1 MTISIWR
8 GKPQAGNPH
17 VRVDEGEVA
26 LGKPGQWYLLC
37 TMMTAVAAM
46 CALSDPLPIAD
57 PFIGTAGVGHM
68 SPAATCP
75 FGMVQ
80 AGPDT
85 SASPDRYAADW
96 PHTSGYQFGDGY
108 VFRFSQTR
116 VFGTGCGSLG
126 NIGLLPF
133 VDEPAS
139 GVYSSALDKGS
150 ERARPGHYAVRIGG
164 AHPIACEIAAGEH
177 TAHYRFAFRRGE
189 RMRLLLDADWGIV
202 GPAASREWRPFA
214 GRVTRQSEVRF
225 DDATSA
231 VGRIDVA
238 DWVEYSVSFAL
249 RFSRPV
255 AERRQIR
262 KGDGLRGDTF
272 VLDFGEAGDAP
283 LEVCVGLSATSPEAA
298 RRNLAAEMGDFD
310 FDGHLRSAE
319 KRWQDVL
326 SRVALGAETDATVAT
341 NFHSALYRA
350 CLQPHNLADVGEPPR
365 YSTFSL
371 WDTYRAAHPLY
382 TVLCPERVDG
392 FIQSMLAQYREQ
404 GYLPIWPLWGKDTHC
419 MVGHHAVPV
428 IVDAYLKGF
437 RGFDVDSAYAA
448 VADSLT
454 NVHVAAS
461 RAMWGLLKEDWPNY
475 DRYGYIPLDG
485 MEERPTDGRPVR
497 GESVSRTLECAYDDA
512 CAARFAAALGKT
524 EDARR
529 FKARSE
535 SWRNLLDPATGFMR
549 GRRKDGSWRTPFDP
563 LTVGHCWWQDNDF
576 TEGNSWQ
583 WTWHVMHD
591 PDGLVAALGGRERF
605 GRKLSALFEAD
616 SKLVAAANVVAM
628 DVSGLIGQYAHG
640 NEPSHHVAYFFRWSD
655 TPHKTDEL
663 VGQIVRS
670 MYKPIPDG
678 LCGNDDCGQMSAWY
692 IFSALGFYP
701 FDPCGGEYVIGAPQ
715 VPKAKVKLAN
725 GKTFEVVAKGFSKES
740 RYVKS
745 VTLNGRPVTDWKI
758 RHADIMAG
766 GELVFEMAG
775 TAAVRS
781 KRAW

>member
-1 MTISIWR
+1 MKERTILR
-8 GKPQAGNPH
+8 AALAAGMISMGLAAGAAAP
-17 VRVDEGEVA
+17 VRTDFRAVDA
-26 LGKPGQWYLLC
+26 
-37 TMMTAVAAM
+37 
-46 CALSDPLPIAD
+46 
-57 PFIGTAGVGHM
+57 FIGTGGVGHM

-85 SASPDRYAADW
+85 SASPDRYASDW
-96 PHTSGYQFGDGY
+96 AHTSGYQFADGY

-133 VDEPAS
+133 VETPTN
-139 GVYSSALDKGS
+139 GVHSAAMDKRT
-150 ERARPGHYAVRIGG
+150 ERACPGYYAVRIGD
-164 AHPIACEIAAGEH
+164 AHPISCEVVAGEH
-177 TAHYRFAFRRGE
+177 TAHYRFGFRRGD
-189 RMRLLLDADWGIV
+189 RMRLLLDTDWGIV
-202 GPAASREWRPFA
+202 GPASSRDWRPFGGRIVRRSEMSGRGA
-214 GRVTRQSEVRF
+214 DEIVGRVE
-225 DDATSA
+225 
-231 VGRIDVA
+231 IA
-238 DWVEYSVSFAL
+238 DWVEYAVSFAL

-255 AERRQIR
+255 LRRQTLR
-262 KGDGLRGDTF
+262 TADGLRGETV
-272 VLDFGEAGDAP
+272 VLDFGEAGDEP
-283 LEVCVGLSATSPEAA
+283 LEVCLALSSTSADAA
-298 RRNLAAEMGDFD
+298 RRNLAAEMSAFD
-310 FDGHLRSAE
+310 FEGHRQDAAN
-319 KRWQDVL
+319 RWRDLL
-326 SRVALGAETDATVAT
+326 SRITLGADTDAAVAT
-341 NFHSALYRA
+341 NFCSAVYRT
-350 CLQPHNLADVGEPPR
+350 CLQPHNIADADEPPR

-382 TVLCPERVDG
+382 TLLCPERVDG
-392 FIQSMLAQYREQ
+392 FVRSMLAQYREQ

-437 RGFDVDSAYAA
+437 RGFDADFAYAA

-475 DRYGYIPLDG
+475 DRYGYVPLDG
-485 MEERPTDGRPVR
+485 MEERPTDGRPVL

-512 CAARFAAALGKT
+512 CAARFAEALGKT

-529 FKARSE
+529 FRARSE
-535 SWRNLLDPATGFMR
+535 RWRNLLDPTTGFMR

-563 LTVGHCWWQDNDF
+563 MTVGHCWWQDNDF

-591 PDGLVAALGGRERF
+591 PNGLVEALGGRRRF
-605 GRKLSALFEAD
+605 GRKLAGLFEAD
-616 SKLVAAANVVAM
+616 SKLVAAKNVDNL

-655 TPHKTDEL
+655 MPRKTDEL
-663 VGQIVRS
+663 VGQIVRT
-670 MYKPIPDG
+670 MYRPCPDG

-692 IFSALGFYP
+692 VFSALGFYP

-715 VPKAKVKLAN
+715 VPAAEIEVERRGGGGQRKVFKMIARN
-725 GKTFEVVAKGFSKES
+725 FSKENK
-740 RYVKS
+740 YVRS

-758 RHADIMAG
+758 RHADILAG
-766 GELVFEMAG
+766 GELTFEL
-775 TAAVRS
+775 TA
-781 KRAW
+781 KW